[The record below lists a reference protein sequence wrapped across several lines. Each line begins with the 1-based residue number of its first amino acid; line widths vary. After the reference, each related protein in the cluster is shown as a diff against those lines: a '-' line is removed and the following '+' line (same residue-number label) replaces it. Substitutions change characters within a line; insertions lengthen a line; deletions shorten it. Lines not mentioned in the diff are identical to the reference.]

1 MIKCTLTPQQLDN
14 LYKHLY
20 ASMKKDQQFDPMV
33 YMKNLYSK
41 IVSKAVDEETGKA
54 NAVKFLQNVPRLMM
68 NIAMEEEAISVDL
81 NQLKKILN
89 DYKNVESGFGSVIN
103 QLGNKSILDL
113 NISALKDLYAARFE
127 TSSINVEQED
137 DFQKKPLS
145 AFTTTYQQLQPDKNA
160 SSVKL
165 ENLAEERKLTY
176 AVINTIA
183 KIIKAKDQEDLS
195 KKVIYTNT
203 DGTETSIKLVV
214 LTGKEVKKRNE
225 QKSLILP
232 DSYSATLTKSE
243 VQEALKQT
251 PAELKL
257 PYIKRYHAFI
267 ADENGN
273 ILYFNEDGDIVP
285 EGLPIFTY
293 LRGLELT
300 EEKELKAI
308 DYAGSTAVADPYEI
322 ASTKISVDPEQVK
335 RAQQA
340 EFKKLQKIQQEA
352 DKKPVILNIDSVSSG
367 VILESGKSTIAA
379 SDLAEQKDIELSDL
393 LNSDNV
399 QYVDTNKDNLI
410 KGQTTVNVLG
420 EKFVLE
426 RPSATVKVI
435 NDIIEVFK
443 NSKIPVEQKVQFYNQ
458 FFPQITV
465 KDLAKT
471 KKQSHTISFKD
482 GKLGVTFFIDL
493 NKAPFFLTDNTLTQ
507 QQEIDLRDALE
518 NGNRTQDI
526 SGPALMHYSQNAFNS
541 FLKYEEDTLKVDPAA
556 DAYTNFLISLNPN
569 INTISFP
576 VNPYINFSEVTPFEE
591 IIKEEEIR
599 REEPIETT
607 EGIENSA
614 EEVNQYLE
622 NLKALREELVL
633 GEQEVTDLSW
643 DNSGKQYSFLHPS
656 LGRVVFMK
664 SPGASEINLEETAII
679 NNEENEFASD
689 GIGVAVYQNGE
700 EIGWVRETNN
710 FDNKKQEKT
719 ITSENIKDITKDE
732 ISLDR
737 SKSLDSAV
745 SPEQN
750 KEAETWFSNSP
761 LSKFIQFE
769 HLKGVVNSDAF
780 AKFII
785 DGSVLASPYMLAK
798 IKLFGDGNMV
808 DVYHEAWH
816 GFSQLFLT
824 KDEKLKL
831 YEEVRNSNSKY
842 KNFSLLELEELLAE
856 DFRSYALN
864 QKILKNSPTRNSLF
878 RRIWNF
884 IKALFGKVNLNS
896 SDGIARIPAVKE
908 LYDNLYF
915 ASNKPELL
923 NKYKSSIENV
933 LFTELNRAKTITS
946 VSNKGQ
952 SVMSN
957 SDSILVSESIDSY
970 ISDLVD
976 FNNEK
981 GNTKAYTV
989 ALLRQNNRNK
999 LYEYIKNGFQETSD
1013 KLKETLSESLDSEF
1027 NTYTTEEQLVK
1038 AAPVVIIKKNGT
1050 KVYGFVS
1057 SQISDLSKLVPN
1069 IRKGAR
1075 VRGQKYF
1082 NINIVTDF
1090 YEHSEIKDEN
1100 GNPIKI
1106 IVGNSLEELR
1116 DQYLNYKD
1124 DPVAQKWESIEVKDV
1139 KVPELTNEQID
1150 TLNQLRVFEKALAN
1164 WGDGDSGVIAYHLN
1178 NTNYQFLNAEK
1189 YDNTAYT
1196 ENNTDEEGNEIDITD
1211 PESGKDSEDFADR
1224 KVGKKSVWDTAHP
1237 ELKYII
1243 SSLHV
1248 IDKSTN
1254 KPVLNSL
1261 GFKKLADSHYVWSQL
1276 LNRLEN
1282 KTNEEEMYSEL
1293 LKMQAEYN
1301 KNPKNYPFPEIKQ
1314 LLEKMPSPEESI
1326 QTGTTFDTLSA
1337 LYHTFNKYKAP
1348 YLQVLHSKNA
1358 EGQYDTKVIKSTMQ
1372 DSIVLARWIN
1382 TFETR
1387 NPETFADQE
1396 IIYIDARNRRKL
1408 NLENVIKV
1416 FGEGQTKTQVID
1428 KRAPAFLRALG
1439 LNMDNISIL
1448 NSELVGDNSQTYGI
1462 PYIYNAVK
1470 AIYDLKTSGKITEQ
1484 EQILIESFE
1493 LNPVKVLS
1501 KKFKIKNREF
1511 DNTSNIKKLAT
1522 LQATKGIEAINSG
1535 VPNAAGETVYPHID
1549 YNTVTRI
1556 GAALQKANNLS
1567 ELMDSNG
1574 ELGYMKYLD
1583 PVNNPYTTRLKIIQ
1597 SLFNTETGKRRSL
1610 IDKQNQLLV
1619 FMYSGTQIVDANQ
1632 SKKGKNTTDLSETD
1646 FINQNINAVLLAGV
1660 QEILRVASKKTS
1672 MGMKYNKAID
1682 RKYTTRT
1689 DDAHLYIDLKTVS
1702 NSAEETAAIEEILIP
1717 HLAGEFDRIR
1727 TFKKNRDKYKNY
1739 IGYNRE
1745 IRVVGQPVKLAGEVF
1760 TAFDGVLKNTTK
1772 DLLYNLIDTAPEN
1785 VTLEVLL
1792 EETNNSYIKD
1802 LIISEIKNYF
1812 NNMTK
1817 DVIKVQGESLYIS
1830 PDILKR
1836 TGQEEVS
1843 DQKFAAVK
1851 AFNYNSWIHNFET
1864 AILIFGDFVQYDHAK
1879 EEMHK
1884 RTSGATSNGPGFR
1897 NSTSARQFIN
1907 EKYLPNSYAKSI
1919 GINHHTWE
1927 GVLNTSI
1934 IADVERP
1941 ESIYLPDI
1949 KEGLESYYKELN
1961 LPQDVIKKL
1970 VAKDIEAYTGMKE
1983 GDGAGYITLDSY
1995 RILKKLEN
2003 DWSEPQ
2009 EELFKQIIKG
2019 EKLDPNLIKE
2029 FYSPYKLQTH
2039 GHLQNDG
2046 LPALAMHKFALFPL
2060 IPGMIEN
2067 SDLESLHRQMLAKG
2081 INYVTFASGSKGAS
2095 ISSNGKPDQIYSKDG
2110 QFIEDIKFTPN
2121 QIRVEYVKKS
2131 SSTNS
2136 YFKKVVT
2143 YPTQKRGLLLN
2154 HLYEQGFAKKGL
2166 GPVATAYQDAVAEYS
2181 NIVRLELLDEIEYT
2195 YNPETNTYTGN
2206 HTKFVDLI
2214 NRTLEERDVPKHLLE
2229 TITTDLKGNL
2239 SNDLSYHISADKI
2252 EKLLTSLIEKRLIKQ
2267 NVVGEP
2273 LIQMPSSMFNGIW
2286 DTSPEIVDSKD
2297 PRVKALL
2304 GTNNL
2309 AFYQRGVYD
2318 KASKTYGKTAA
2329 MHISIALQG
2338 PFKNLLKAQY
2348 KGEEIGTIDRL
2359 NEAIKD
2365 QQWFEEN
2372 QSLVTIVGD
2381 RIPIQDHGS
2390 LEFARIWHFL
2400 PESMTNVVV
2409 VPTEIV
2415 AKAGSDFDVDKI
2427 FWQFP
2432 EINKEGKLFEST
2444 LTDTEISELMVKD
2457 PVAGKKALA
2466 EKKKSV
2472 NNKLIQANIAIL
2484 SHPDIY
2490 AYLIKPNNTY
2500 LWEDI
2505 AKELE
2510 VYYED
2515 EYNRFNNYSG
2525 EPQTQLIVK
2534 GKTQRAISP
2543 SKTLEPLYQ
2552 AHKLGVNMVG
2562 KDGLGVVALANKI
2575 HPILVSVGARMN
2587 AKHYEFDSKSLT
2599 YTGIEHPLNLMFDYN
2614 KTEDGA
2620 ISLSHEYNSDKNKIA
2635 DLHSHLMN
2643 GLVDVEKDAW
2653 VFYVRANIEQLPVL
2667 LHLSEAGVNQE
2678 VIAKFLTQPLLRQY
2692 ITQSGQIS
2700 GMYYELKREN
2710 EKIKKWEIFGKLF
2723 EQTGGEVFTERVLLE
2738 ANKRRLLDA
2747 AKLANDT
2754 KAISLIETASELT
2767 KLPRINHNGYTFKS
2781 NENIGNKNLLPY
2793 VEQILME
2800 EVNVTKFT
2808 NKNLTNNLKE
2818 PNPVFDLLALT
2829 HYLKAE
2835 YQSKDYHEAKQMFN
2849 PDTKV
2854 SKTATASYSRAEA
2867 FNEALKNPNIHKDT
2881 LRRLK
2886 EESVLKSFFNNDIAI
2901 NLLKPMFTLRLN
2913 NKLLD
2918 YVLKMQSIK
2927 SFQIRNRFNNSKD
2940 YKDLFNSSYSNAVI
2954 SYIWQNS
2961 MSYMLDENGRRT
2973 SLPKVYGSFDIVIN
2987 NSISEVTA
2995 LEGSKLF
3002 VNTNKLNEVFS
3013 SLTVSDPKAPVK
3025 DKETFAKKEIF
3036 PNVELLTKFYLELA
3050 VQRTMY
3056 PNKSKQELIK
3066 RALIFSFN
3074 PHAMLIDGY
3083 SKKIMELVQQNK
3095 LQTKFSVLNLLQI
3108 AEYPS
3113 KKGFSVLT
3121 LADNRNINGD
3131 LATEFA
3137 SQLSQLADETVSK
3150 VSNKALNYEISE
3162 YFKIFSEVLLYQ
3174 HGSGYSMNGINNV
3187 LNVKKITEL
3196 LDAFGNTFINTE
3208 LSKEDPAVL
3217 DEILKN
3223 VLSFDPIHNY
3233 TNIKAT
3239 PLEPIIETEEPEESI
3254 QGSTS
3259 VKTEGVEI
3267 YNNNGLTIIE
3277 NGLSE
3282 DFAKSIVP
3290 DLIQQ
3295 IESQSYKQTK
3305 SASSYDFGLRWTRM
3319 NDNLSK
3325 DIKLSFVTGMQLSGY
3340 EITKEKLDRWVAGET
3355 GAKLGLPPYGYNTLD
3370 QYGKPLA
3377 KIPASVILAAS
3388 NATGID
3394 LSTYQA
3400 SYNSVYDNNDQ
3411 GSLIFHQDNTEQLVD
3426 APIVTLS
3433 LGLPMKFVAF
3443 ELKNEQDFTLNNQF
3457 IADPTMPTSTEA
3469 LKNKFINPKGKP
3481 FILSDRTVLVFDGK
3495 NRNVGHKIEF
3505 DSSLKGR
3512 MPDYLPEVSVNK
3524 AFTGLNQKDRYVKTK
3539 NYRTVLTL
3547 RKVTDDGKAIK
3558 KFDKNTQELVY
3569 KNGVYSIV
3577 SKSTQPSTS
3586 VKRKDQVP
3594 TFTIFESR
3602 NIMIDYTEGQIKALS
3617 DIQNLIDTDNQGY
3630 YLLAGYAGTGKTTI
3644 AENIARYAQL
3654 KGRDSV
3660 VLAPTNKAA
3669 KVLNDK
3675 LKAAGV
3681 KSEASTIHK
3690 AIYGEPNPLT
3700 GEWVIGSEIKNSV
3713 LIIDESSMIS
3723 KELMEDLMTSTK
3735 RNNILI
3741 FMGDSFQLEPVG
3753 EDSGL
3758 FKGKV
3763 TEVKNNQTELTEVKR
3778 QSLDSNVLK
3787 VATLTRIEKKP
3798 YVPSSTISDFK
3809 VTKSRNE
3816 FVSDFKSSIKNNED
3830 AVMIVATNN
3839 ERVAMNNVA
3848 RNEKFGEKINSLNK
3862 GDVMISVA
3870 NSTAYPNS
3878 EIFEI
3883 SNIIYSEE
3891 QKIVLETKDGKTSTY
3906 DGFFTNVITKDGKNV
3921 TMLHMPLLDK
3931 PSFYHAQLLQY
3942 ARKNNNFMKYLY
3954 EKGLILETQK
3964 GIKLSPNLVIATYG
3978 YAVTAHKSQGS
3989 QWAKVFVNQNYVA
4002 PSWNSARWY
4011 YTAITRSSKDVIVL
4025 NTGNNVSISEADI
4038 NKKLDFNVSDKAP
4051 VSAEFDKKNI
4061 FTVTPQQGVSDN
4073 KAKAKASIATQ
4084 YIGFGEGITG
4094 SSTETYRQQAGAF
4107 ANTGNYSSSDVIFVS
4122 IGGKRPTN
4130 NLPLR
4135 KSQQDRT
4142 IREAVKALETGAT
4155 LITDNVNYIH
4165 YNSKTNQQRPITL
4178 TVEEFT
4184 KEDGLYNEGEK
4195 RLYENLKAKGYNYSE
4210 KTIDGQLLGVWSK
4223 PTQSSTSVNEFDI
4236 ADNLTPIEQNFAD
4249 GQGGRQMQD
4258 KFKGKSTMDLI
4269 ISGDRTRTTR
4279 AKTDIQRMTKDYGL
4293 SKISDLVGKVIRMTD
4308 NTGRQVYTR
4317 ITNVVPFTQE
4327 YQDATWQNEGWEK
4340 SVTDK
4345 HVGNYPY
4352 AIEFKVIDKS
4362 TQPTVEPVGEV
4373 KEGVSE
4379 LFESNP
4385 TLAQIGTP
4393 QQYSQYLDTIFPD
4406 SKVKNINYHGTEYQ
4420 NKIEKFNSA
4429 LSGSQTREDLK
4440 TPGFWFTYN
4449 KNFAEDFG
4457 DNVIS
4462 VVLNIKN
4469 TFEARAKLEDT
4480 GFTIFPDQVQ
4490 SVNKAI
4496 KEGYDS
4502 AFVDVLEDLESG
4514 RGNTEL
4520 VVFEPEQIHIL
4531 GSKQDIEGFKEFVDK
4546 ESLIEPEI
4554 TLEDQNNEEDV
4565 PGCTTPF

>member
-1 MIKCTLTPQQLDN
+1 
-14 LYKHLY
+14 
-20 ASMKKDQQFDPMV
+20 MKKDQQFDPMV

-113 NISALKDLYAARFE
+113 NILALKDLYDARFE
-127 TSSINVEQED
+127 TSSINVEEED
-137 DFQKKPLS
+137 DFQRKPLS
-145 AFTTTYQQLQPDKNA
+145 GLTTTYQQLQPDTNA

-165 ENLAEERKLTY
+165 EKLAEERKLTY
-176 AVINTIA
+176 VVINNIA

-308 DYAGSTAVADPYEI
+308 DYAGASAVADPYEI
-322 ASTKISVDPEQVK
+322 ASTKISVDAEQVK

-352 DKKPVILNIDSVSSG
+352 DKKPVILNIDSISSG

-379 SDLAEQKDIELSDL
+379 YDLAEQKDIELSDL

-493 NKAPFFLTDNTLTQ
+493 NKPAFFITDNTLTQ

-518 NGNRTQDI
+518 NGNRTKDI
-526 SGPALMHYSQNAFNS
+526 PGPALMHYSQNAFNS
-541 FLKYEEDTLKVDPAA
+541 FLKYEEDTLKVNPAA
-556 DAYTNFLISLNPN
+556 DAYTKFLISLNPN

-664 SPGASEINLEETAII
+664 SPGAPEINLEETAII

-737 SKSLDSAV
+737 SKSLDSEV

-923 NKYKSSIENV
+923 NKYKPSIENV

-952 SVMSN
+952 SIMSN

-976 FNNEK
+976 FNNDK

-1013 KLKETLSESLDSEF
+1013 KLKETLSESLDSKF
-1027 NTYTTEEQLVK
+1027 NTYTTEEQLEK
-1038 AAPVVIIKKNGT
+1038 AAPIVVTKKDGA

-1057 SQISDLSKLVPN
+1057 SQISDLSKLIPN

-1090 YEHSEIKDEN
+1090 YEHSEIKDEK

-1150 TLNQLRVFEKALAN
+1150 TLNQLRIFEKVLAN
-1164 WGDGDSGVIAYHLN
+1164 WGDSDSGVIAYHLN

-1254 KPVLNSL
+1254 EPILNSL

-1387 NPETFADQE
+1387 NPETFTEQE

-1428 KRAPAFLRALG
+1428 KKAPAFLRALG

-1549 YNTVTRI
+1549 HNTVTRI

-1567 ELMDSNG
+1567 ELIDSNG
-1574 ELGYMKYLD
+1574 ELGYMKYLN
-1583 PVNNPYTTRLKIIQ
+1583 PANNPYTTRLKIIQ

-1610 IDKQNQLLV
+1610 INKQNQLLV
-1619 FMYSGTQIVDANQ
+1619 FMYSGTQIVDVNE
-1632 SKKGKNTTDLSETD
+1632 SKKGKNTTDLSDTD

-1682 RKYTTRT
+1682 RKYTGRT
-1689 DDAHLYIDLKTVS
+1689 DDAHLYMDLKTVS

-1745 IRVVGQPVKLAGEVF
+1745 IEVVGQPVKLAGEVF

-1802 LIISEIKNYF
+1802 LVISEIKNYF

-1919 GINHHTWE
+1919 GINHHNWL

-1941 ESIYLPDI
+1941 ESIYLKDI

-1961 LPQDVIKKL
+1961 LPQDVINKL
-1970 VAKDIEAYTGMKE
+1970 VAKDIKAYTGMKE

-2029 FYSPYKLQTH
+2029 FYSPYKLQAH

-2110 QFIEDIKFTPN
+2110 KFIEDIKFTPN

-2131 SSTNS
+2131 SSTNN

-2143 YPTQKRGLLLN
+2143 YATQKRGLLLN
-2154 HLYEQGFAKKGL
+2154 HLYEQGFAKKDL

-2181 NIVRLELLDEIEYT
+2181 NIVRLELLDEIEYI

-2372 QSLVTIVGD
+2372 KSLVTIVGD

-2444 LTDTEISELMVKD
+2444 LTDKEISELMVKD

-2472 NNKLIQANIAIL
+2472 NNKLIQANINIL

-2534 GKTQRAISP
+2534 GKKQRAISP

-2552 AHKLGVNMVG
+2552 AHKLSVNMVG

-2587 AKHYEFDSKSLT
+2587 AKYYEFDSKSLT

-2620 ISLSHEYNSDKNKIA
+2620 ISLSYEYNSDKNKIA

-2692 ITQSGQIS
+2692 ITQSGQVS
-2700 GMYYELKREN
+2700 GMYYELKGES

-2723 EQTGGEVFTERVLLE
+2723 EQTGGKVFTERVLLE

-2767 KLPRINHNGYTFKS
+2767 KLPRVNHNGYTFKS
-2781 NENIGNKNLLPY
+2781 NINIGNKNLLPY

-2835 YQSKDYHEAKQMFN
+2835 YQSQAYHEAKQMFN
-2849 PDTKV
+2849 PDTQV
-2854 SKTATASYSRAEA
+2854 SKTATASYSRAQA
-2867 FNEALKNPNIHKDT
+2867 FNEALKNPNIHKET

-2913 NKLLD
+2913 DKLLD

-2927 SFQIRNRFNNSKD
+2927 SFQIRKRFNNSKD

-2954 SYIWQNS
+2954 SHIWQNS

-2987 NSISEVTA
+2987 NSISEVTS

-3002 VNTNKLNEVFS
+3002 INTNKLNELFS
-3013 SLTVSDPKAPVK
+3013 NLTVTDPKAPIK
-3025 DKETFAKKEIF
+3025 DKETFARKEIF

-3208 LSKEDPAVL
+3208 LSKENPVVL

-3223 VLSFDPIHNY
+3223 VLSFDPINNY

-3239 PLEPIIETEEPEESI
+3239 PLEPIIETEEPEQEGPEEAPAKLTTT
-3254 QGSTS
+3254 QPSTS
-3259 VKTEGVEI
+3259 VEKVV
-3267 YNNNGLTIIE
+3267 YDNNGLTIIE

-3290 DLIQQ
+3290 DLVKQ

-3305 SASSYDFGLRWTRM
+3305 SASSYDFGTRWTRM
-3319 NDNLSK
+3319 SDNLSK
-3325 DIKLSFVTGMQLSGY
+3325 NIKLSFVTGMQLSGY

-3355 GAKLGLPPYGYNTLD
+3355 GSELGLPPYGYNTLD
-3370 QYGKPLA
+3370 QYGKPLRS
-3377 KIPASVILAAS
+3377 IPSSVIIAAS
-3388 NATGID
+3388 NATGLD

-3411 GSLIFHQDNTEQLVD
+3411 GNLIFHQDNTEQISD

-3443 ELKNEQDFTLNNQF
+3443 ELKNGSDYSLNNQF
-3457 IADPTMPTSTEA
+3457 IADPTLPTASNA
-3469 LKNKFINPKGKP
+3469 LKDKFINPNGKS

-3495 NRNVGHKIEF
+3495 NRNVGHKIQF
-3505 DSSLKGR
+3505 DPSLKGT
-3512 MPDYLPEVSVNK
+3512 MPDYLPEISVNK

-3539 NYRTVLTL
+3539 DYRTVLTL
-3547 RKVTDDGKAIK
+3547 RKIKDDGVAIR

-3569 KNGVYSIV
+3569 KNGIYSII
-3577 SKSTQPSTS
+3577 SKSLTQPST
-3586 VKRKDQVP
+3586 Q
-3594 TFTIFESR
+3594 
-3602 NIMIDYTEGQIKALS
+3602 Q
-3617 DIQNLIDTDNQGY
+3617 
-3630 YLLAGYAGTGKTTI
+3630 
-3644 AENIARYAQL
+3644 
-3654 KGRDSV
+3654 
-3660 VLAPTNKAA
+3660 
-3669 KVLNDK
+3669 
-3675 LKAAGV
+3675 
-3681 KSEASTIHK
+3681 
-3690 AIYGEPNPLT
+3690 
-3700 GEWVIGSEIKNSV
+3700 
-3713 LIIDESSMIS
+3713 
-3723 KELMEDLMTSTK
+3723 
-3735 RNNILI
+3735 
-3741 FMGDSFQLEPVG
+3741 
-3753 EDSGL
+3753 
-3758 FKGKV
+3758 
-3763 TEVKNNQTELTEVKR
+3763 QT
-3778 QSLDSNVLK
+3778 
-3787 VATLTRIEKKP
+3787 
-3798 YVPSSTISDFK
+3798 
-3809 VTKSRNE
+3809 
-3816 FVSDFKSSIKNNED
+3816 
-3830 AVMIVATNN
+3830 
-3839 ERVAMNNVA
+3839 
-3848 RNEKFGEKINSLNK
+3848 
-3862 GDVMISVA
+3862 
-3870 NSTAYPNS
+3870 
-3878 EIFEI
+3878 
-3883 SNIIYSEE
+3883 
-3891 QKIVLETKDGKTSTY
+3891 
-3906 DGFFTNVITKDGKNV
+3906 
-3921 TMLHMPLLDK
+3921 
-3931 PSFYHAQLLQY
+3931 
-3942 ARKNNNFMKYLY
+3942 
-3954 EKGLILETQK
+3954 
-3964 GIKLSPNLVIATYG
+3964 
-3978 YAVTAHKSQGS
+3978 
-3989 QWAKVFVNQNYVA
+3989 
-4002 PSWNSARWY
+4002 
-4011 YTAITRSSKDVIVL
+4011 
-4025 NTGNNVSISEADI
+4025 
-4038 NKKLDFNVSDKAP
+4038 
-4051 VSAEFDKKNI
+4051 
-4061 FTVTPQQGVSDN
+4061 
-4073 KAKAKASIATQ
+4073 
-4084 YIGFGEGITG
+4084 
-4094 SSTETYRQQAGAF
+4094 
-4107 ANTGNYSSSDVIFVS
+4107 
-4122 IGGKRPTN
+4122 
-4130 NLPLR
+4130 
-4135 KSQQDRT
+4135 
-4142 IREAVKALETGAT
+4142 
-4155 LITDNVNYIH
+4155 
-4165 YNSKTNQQRPITL
+4165 
-4178 TVEEFT
+4178 
-4184 KEDGLYNEGEK
+4184 
-4195 RLYENLKAKGYNYSE
+4195 
-4210 KTIDGQLLGVWSK
+4210 
-4223 PTQSSTSVNEFDI
+4223 
-4236 ADNLTPIEQNFAD
+4236 
-4249 GQGGRQMQD
+4249 
-4258 KFKGKSTMDLI
+4258 
-4269 ISGDRTRTTR
+4269 
-4279 AKTDIQRMTKDYGL
+4279 
-4293 SKISDLVGKVIRMTD
+4293 
-4308 NTGRQVYTR
+4308 
-4317 ITNVVPFTQE
+4317 
-4327 YQDATWQNEGWEK
+4327 
-4340 SVTDK
+4340 
-4345 HVGNYPY
+4345 
-4352 AIEFKVIDKS
+4352 
-4362 TQPTVEPVGEV
+4362 EV
-4373 KEGVSE
+4373 KEGVQE
-4379 LFESNP
+4379 LFNSKPE
-4385 TLAQIGTP
+4385 LAVIGTP
-4393 QQYSQYLDTIFPD
+4393 QQYSKWINYLVTEGKLAGTQSKDIVYRGSEDTGNRDYLYFT
-4406 SKVKNINYHGTEYQ
+4406 KVKGEAYAFSKANITKGGNITERNPINAIDTAAEKYFNSKYGKDVYSILTLEDNFAARIYESLDPLLLDENYNLTKKGQKEFEKLKAIDSRKKELLKTVSEQDKFLLENIKIVKSLYNKVKIESEADLTKPYDDTDYQENINEY
-4420 NKIEKFNSA
+4420 NRARKTIDEILSPSEVRKNIGVITTA
-4429 LSGSQTREDLK
+4429 LINIKDPYIDEIVQEDLK
-4440 TPGFWFTYN
+4440 NNRDAF
-4449 KNFAEDFG
+4449 KNGHDGAILNDG
-4457 DNVIS
+4457 DN
-4462 VVLNIKN
+4462 
-4469 TFEARAKLEDT
+4469 F
-4480 GFTIFPDQVQ
+4480 
-4490 SVNKAI
+4490 
-4496 KEGYDS
+4496 
-4502 AFVDVLEDLESG
+4502 
-4514 RGNTEL
+4514 L
-4520 VVFEPEQIHIL
+4520 VKPEQVYEL
-4531 GSKQDIEGFKEFVDK
+4531 GTKQDIQGFKEFVSKSGQQKVSLEEKQMLNALPEFTSQIKTKSGKTLLSLGITNPEWNAMSDLEKLDK
-4546 ESLIEPEI
+4546 LNDLKEPTI
-4554 TLEDQNNEEDV
+4554 NLNDQNNEEDV

>member
-113 NISALKDLYAARFE
+113 NILALKDLYDARFE
-127 TSSINVEQED
+127 TSSINVEEED
-137 DFQKKPLS
+137 DFQRKPLS
-145 AFTTTYQQLQPDKNA
+145 GLTTTYQQLQPDTNA

-176 AVINTIA
+176 VVINTIA

-232 DSYSATLTKSE
+232 DIYSAILTKSE

-251 PAELKL
+251 PPELKL

-285 EGLPIFTY
+285 EGLPVFTY

-308 DYAGSTAVADPYEI
+308 DYAGASAVADPYEI
-322 ASTKISVDPEQVK
+322 ASTKISVDAEQVK

-352 DKKPVILNIDSVSSG
+352 DKKPVILNIDSISSG

-493 NKAPFFLTDNTLTQ
+493 NKPAFFLTDNTLTQ

-518 NGNRTQDI
+518 NGNRTKDI
-526 SGPALMHYSQNAFNS
+526 PGPALMHYSQNAFNS

-556 DAYTNFLISLNPN
+556 DAYTKFLISLNPN

-664 SPGASEINLEETAII
+664 SPGAPEINLEETAII
-679 NNEENEFASD
+679 NNEENESASD
-689 GIGVAVYQNGE
+689 GIGVAIYQNGE

-719 ITSENIKDITKDE
+719 ITSENIKDITKDN
-732 ISLDR
+732 ISVDR

-923 NKYKSSIENV
+923 NKYKPSIENV

-957 SDSILVSESIDSY
+957 SDSIRVSESIDSY

-989 ALLRQNNRNK
+989 ALLRQANRNK
-999 LYEYIKNGFQETSD
+999 LYNAIKAGFKEKTD
-1013 KLKETLSESLDSEF
+1013 KLRTVIENSLSTEF
-1027 NTYTTEEQLVK
+1027 NTYTTEKQLAT
-1038 AAPVVIIKKNGT
+1038 AAPVIITKTKKASEKVNTNGKT
-1050 KVYGFVS
+1050 DFIEEKVYGFVS
-1057 SQISDLSKLVPN
+1057 SQISDLSKLIPN

-1090 YEHSEIKDEN
+1090 YEHSEIKDEK

-1150 TLNQLRVFEKALAN
+1150 ILNQLRVFEKALAN

-1254 KPVLNSL
+1254 EPILNSL

-1387 NPETFADQE
+1387 NPETFTEQE

-1428 KRAPAFLRALG
+1428 KKAPAFLRALG

-1567 ELMDSNG
+1567 ELIDSNG
-1574 ELGYMKYLD
+1574 ELGYMKYLN
-1583 PVNNPYTTRLKIIQ
+1583 PANNPYTTRLKIIQ

-1610 IDKQNQLLV
+1610 INKQNQLLV
-1619 FMYSGTQIVDANQ
+1619 FMYSGTQIVDVNE
-1632 SKKGKNTTDLSETD
+1632 SKKGKNTTDLSDTD

-1682 RKYTTRT
+1682 RKYTGRT
-1689 DDAHLYIDLKTVS
+1689 DDAHLYMDLKTVS

-1745 IRVVGQPVKLAGEVF
+1745 IEVVGQPVKLAGEVF

-1802 LIISEIKNYF
+1802 LVISEIKNYF

-1941 ESIYLPDI
+1941 ESIYLKDI

-1961 LPQDVIKKL
+1961 LPQDVINKL
-1970 VAKDIEAYTGMKE
+1970 VAKDIKAYTGMKE
-1983 GDGAGYITLDSY
+1983 GDGAGYITLDTY

-2003 DWSEPQ
+2003 DWPEPQ

-2029 FYSPYKLQTH
+2029 FYSPYKLQAH

-2046 LPALAMHKFALFPL
+2046 LPTLAMHKFALFPL

-2110 QFIEDIKFTPN
+2110 KFIEDIKFTPN

-2143 YPTQKRGLLLN
+2143 YATQKRGLLLN

-2365 QQWFEEN
+2365 QQWFEKN
-2372 QSLVTIVGD
+2372 KSLVTIVGD

-2444 LTDTEISELMVKD
+2444 LTDKEISELMVKD

-2472 NNKLIQANIAIL
+2472 NNKLIQANINIL

-2534 GKTQRAISP
+2534 GKKQRAISP

-2552 AHKLGVNMVG
+2552 AHKLSVNMVG

-2587 AKHYEFDSKSLT
+2587 AKYYEFDSKSLT
-2599 YTGIEHPLNLMFDYN
+2599 YTGLEHPLNLMFDYN

-2620 ISLSHEYNSDKNKIA
+2620 ISLSYEYNSDKNKIA

-2692 ITQSGQIS
+2692 ITQSGQVS
-2700 GMYYELKREN
+2700 GMYYELKRES

-2723 EQTGGEVFTERVLLE
+2723 EQTGGKVFTERVLLE

-2767 KLPRINHNGYTFKS
+2767 KLPRVNHNGYTFKS
-2781 NENIGNKNLLPY
+2781 NINIGNKNLLPY

-2835 YQSKDYHEAKQMFN
+2835 YQSQAYHEAKQMFN
-2849 PDTKV
+2849 PDTQV
-2854 SKTATASYSRAEA
+2854 SKTATASYSRAQA
-2867 FNEALKNPNIHKDT
+2867 FNEALKNPNIHKET

-2913 NKLLD
+2913 DKLLD

-2927 SFQIRNRFNNSKD
+2927 SFQIRKRFNNSKD

-2954 SYIWQNS
+2954 SHIWQNS

-2987 NSISEVTA
+2987 NSISEVTS

-3002 VNTNKLNEVFS
+3002 INTNKLNELFS
-3013 SLTVSDPKAPVK
+3013 NLTVTDPKAPIK
-3025 DKETFAKKEIF
+3025 DKETFARKEIF

-3208 LSKEDPAVL
+3208 LSKEDPVVL
-3217 DEILKN
+3217 DKILKN
-3223 VLSFDPIHNY
+3223 VLSFDPINNY

-3239 PLEPIIETEEPEESI
+3239 PLEPIIETEEPEE
-3254 QGSTS
+3254 
-3259 VKTEGVEI
+3259 EGPE
-3267 YNNNGLTIIE
+3267 E
-3277 NGLSE
+3277 
-3282 DFAKSIVP
+3282 AP
-3290 DLIQQ
+3290 
-3295 IESQSYKQTK
+3295 
-3305 SASSYDFGLRWTRM
+3305 
-3319 NDNLSK
+3319 
-3325 DIKLSFVTGMQLSGY
+3325 
-3340 EITKEKLDRWVAGET
+3340 
-3355 GAKLGLPPYGYNTLD
+3355 AKL
-3370 QYGKPLA
+3370 
-3377 KIPASVILAAS
+3377 
-3388 NATGID
+3388 
-3394 LSTYQA
+3394 
-3400 SYNSVYDNNDQ
+3400 
-3411 GSLIFHQDNTEQLVD
+3411 
-3426 APIVTLS
+3426 
-3433 LGLPMKFVAF
+3433 
-3443 ELKNEQDFTLNNQF
+3443 
-3457 IADPTMPTSTEA
+3457 
-3469 LKNKFINPKGKP
+3469 
-3481 FILSDRTVLVFDGK
+3481 
-3495 NRNVGHKIEF
+3495 
-3505 DSSLKGR
+3505 
-3512 MPDYLPEVSVNK
+3512 
-3524 AFTGLNQKDRYVKTK
+3524 
-3539 NYRTVLTL
+3539 
-3547 RKVTDDGKAIK
+3547 
-3558 KFDKNTQELVY
+3558 
-3569 KNGVYSIV
+3569 
-3577 SKSTQPSTS
+3577 
-3586 VKRKDQVP
+3586 
-3594 TFTIFESR
+3594 
-3602 NIMIDYTEGQIKALS
+3602 
-3617 DIQNLIDTDNQGY
+3617 
-3630 YLLAGYAGTGKTTI
+3630 TT
-3644 AENIARYAQL
+3644 
-3654 KGRDSV
+3654 
-3660 VLAPTNKAA
+3660 
-3669 KVLNDK
+3669 
-3675 LKAAGV
+3675 
-3681 KSEASTIHK
+3681 
-3690 AIYGEPNPLT
+3690 
-3700 GEWVIGSEIKNSV
+3700 
-3713 LIIDESSMIS
+3713 
-3723 KELMEDLMTSTK
+3723 
-3735 RNNILI
+3735 
-3741 FMGDSFQLEPVG
+3741 
-3753 EDSGL
+3753 
-3758 FKGKV
+3758 
-3763 TEVKNNQTELTEVKR
+3763 
-3778 QSLDSNVLK
+3778 
-3787 VATLTRIEKKP
+3787 
-3798 YVPSSTISDFK
+3798 
-3809 VTKSRNE
+3809 
-3816 FVSDFKSSIKNNED
+3816 
-3830 AVMIVATNN
+3830 
-3839 ERVAMNNVA
+3839 
-3848 RNEKFGEKINSLNK
+3848 
-3862 GDVMISVA
+3862 
-3870 NSTAYPNS
+3870 
-3878 EIFEI
+3878 
-3883 SNIIYSEE
+3883 
-3891 QKIVLETKDGKTSTY
+3891 
-3906 DGFFTNVITKDGKNV
+3906 
-3921 TMLHMPLLDK
+3921 
-3931 PSFYHAQLLQY
+3931 
-3942 ARKNNNFMKYLY
+3942 
-3954 EKGLILETQK
+3954 
-3964 GIKLSPNLVIATYG
+3964 
-3978 YAVTAHKSQGS
+3978 
-3989 QWAKVFVNQNYVA
+3989 
-4002 PSWNSARWY
+4002 
-4011 YTAITRSSKDVIVL
+4011 
-4025 NTGNNVSISEADI
+4025 
-4038 NKKLDFNVSDKAP
+4038 
-4051 VSAEFDKKNI
+4051 
-4061 FTVTPQQGVSDN
+4061 
-4073 KAKAKASIATQ
+4073 
-4084 YIGFGEGITG
+4084 
-4094 SSTETYRQQAGAF
+4094 
-4107 ANTGNYSSSDVIFVS
+4107 
-4122 IGGKRPTN
+4122 
-4130 NLPLR
+4130 
-4135 KSQQDRT
+4135 
-4142 IREAVKALETGAT
+4142 
-4155 LITDNVNYIH
+4155 
-4165 YNSKTNQQRPITL
+4165 
-4178 TVEEFT
+4178 
-4184 KEDGLYNEGEK
+4184 
-4195 RLYENLKAKGYNYSE
+4195 
-4210 KTIDGQLLGVWSK
+4210 
-4223 PTQSSTSVNEFDI
+4223 TQSSTSVNPADFTNHSGGAKGYDAEWDLIGKEFGMVNNKHYLLPSDGAVSDPRLQAKGVKPVDATSDVGEVALQGPATGEAQIAVTNAERAMGRIEPTHTTRNTKKIRNYAQVKNADGIFAIGSLIPKGSDI
-4236 ADNLTPIEQNFAD
+4236 TVARGQATKKALVPQVNGGTSVAVQLGITMGKPTYVFNQVANPTYSQGWYQWNASKQDFVSINTPVLTKNFA
-4249 GQGGRQMQD
+4249 GIGTSSNTTEQGKQAIRD
-4258 KFKGKSTMDLI
+4258 VYANTFKA
-4269 ISGDRTRTTR
+4269 TT
-4279 AKTDIQRMTKDYGL
+4279 Q
-4293 SKISDLVGKVIRMTD
+4293 
-4308 NTGRQVYTR
+4308 
-4317 ITNVVPFTQE
+4317 P
-4327 YQDATWQNEGWEK
+4327 
-4340 SVTDK
+4340 
-4345 HVGNYPY
+4345 
-4352 AIEFKVIDKS
+4352 S
-4362 TQPTVEPVGEV
+4362 TQQQTEV
-4373 KEGVSE
+4373 KEGVKE
-4379 LFESNP
+4379 LFDFYPE
-4385 TLAQIGTP
+4385 LAAIGTP
-4393 QQYSQYLDTIFPD
+4393 EQYSEW
-4406 SKVKNINYHGTEYQ
+4406 INYLTTQGKLAGTSATDILYHGSDQEFDTFDKTKRGSATGDGYFQDEEQTPIDSLNAFFFSTEPAVSEQYGLLRRVELIKTVTSLLGQ
-4420 NKIEKFNSA
+4420 GMGTAPSQLTRLKELLPDLYNHLKEKQTE
-4429 LSGSQTREDLK
+4429 LSKEDLK
-4440 TPGFWFTYN
+4440 NYIKQLYLRYSATNRKLGVGFLNQYNNYIRLGKHLKNLKNKKAEILSGKYVHDSLSKEHPNLGISLYNGVKTGGMGIYIYNDGEIRSGEFDKKNITSLSSQEFDKLIAIGEESYNEGINDIKALMSKAKITPIMYRVLLN
-4449 KNFAEDFG
+4449 VQKPLVKDFEG
-4457 DNVIS
+4457 
-4462 VVLNIKN
+4462 K
-4469 TFEARAKLEDT
+4469 TFVNQAYEAGAQYEASKLTNQAAKSKGE
-4480 GFTIFPDQVQ
+4480 
-4490 SVNKAI
+4490 
-4496 KEGYDS
+4496 YDS
-4502 AFVDVLEDLESG
+4502 VIFKNIRDPYLSDNYG
-4514 RGNTEL
+4514 
-4520 VVFEPEQIHIL
+4520 VFEPEQIYIL
-4531 GSKQDIEGFKEFVDK
+4531 LSEEDIQGFKEFVSKPGQQEVSSEEKQMLNALPEFTSQIKTKSGKTLLSLGITNPEWNAMSDLEKLDK
-4546 ESLIEPEI
+4546 LNDLKEPTI
-4554 TLEDQNNEEDV
+4554 NLNDQNNEEDV